1 MYGKKQHKI
10 HEGLRRQIWEPDY
23 NSSSPLTDYKTNF
36 ACFDLFLAQ
45 LIIPMLN
52 GSQTL
57 CLLQESMKS
66 CSKQYHWEV
75 PSWFHIKTVQKSRDD
90 ISTAFLDMDLMA
102 DLSQFLLHFILNV
115 YWKVILSFLML
126 IIKHFCVQHVMRGT
140 SLRNQKFKDLK
151 LQAMTLGTV

>member
-45 LIIPMLN
+45 LIIPMLD

-66 CSKQYHWEV
+66 CSKQYHWYLSLYTILHYSMVGSIMV
-75 PSWFHIKTVQKSRDD
+75 PH
-90 ISTAFLDMDLMA
+90 
-102 DLSQFLLHFILNV
+102 
-115 YWKVILSFLML
+115 
-126 IIKHFCVQHVMRGT
+126 
-140 SLRNQKFKDLK
+140 
-151 LQAMTLGTV
+151 

>member
-1 MYGKKQHKI
+1 MELLDWKGAVIIPHITPKSAGYRDNNVNKLQHKGIIENMYGKKQHKI

-45 LIIPMLN
+45 LIIPMLD

-75 PSWFHIKTVQKSRDD
+75 PSWFHIKTV
-90 ISTAFLDMDLMA
+90 
-102 DLSQFLLHFILNV
+102 
-115 YWKVILSFLML
+115 
-126 IIKHFCVQHVMRGT
+126 
-140 SLRNQKFKDLK
+140 
-151 LQAMTLGTV
+151 